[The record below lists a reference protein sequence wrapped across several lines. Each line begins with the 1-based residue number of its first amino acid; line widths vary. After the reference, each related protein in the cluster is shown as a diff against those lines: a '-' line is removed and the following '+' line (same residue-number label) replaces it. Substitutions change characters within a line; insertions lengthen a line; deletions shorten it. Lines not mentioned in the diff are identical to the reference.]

1 MLDYEKP
8 RWWLKSI
15 HLLKK
20 VAWISADYFD
30 IEMFYRVKEAQDKN
44 FWISFEISL
53 ERLDQPDLWL
63 GSSKLKADW
72 TEFIIP

>member
-1 MLDYEKP
+1 M
-8 RWWLKSI
+8 
-15 HLLKK
+15 H
-20 VAWISADYFD
+20 
-30 IEMFYRVKEAQDKN
+30 

-53 ERLDQPDLWL
+53 EGLDQPDLWL